1 MAPEWTPTS
10 DGVNFAAV
18 VCEIGKHL
26 APNAAV
32 TSDAGNFSSFIHRYI
47 GFKPGQAFLSSVV
60 GAMGAGVPMAVAA
73 CLRDRSRQ
81 VVSFSG
87 DGGTLMTGNELA
99 TARMYGVNPILI
111 VSDNKSYGTI
121 SMHHVVRYP
130 GRPYAAA
137 TDLRNPDFA
146 AWARAFGA
154 EGITINSDE
163 EVGPKIAAAFAVKDR
178 PVVVHVHSSAEQMSA
193 WRRKTQ

>member
-1 MAPEWTPTS
+1 
-10 DGVNFAAV
+10 VNFAQV
-18 VCEIGKHL
+18 VVEIGKHL

-47 GFKPGQAFLSSVV
+47 GFKPGMSFLSSVV

-73 CLRDRSRQ
+73 CLRDRERQ

-99 TARMYGVNPILI
+99 TARMYGVNPILV

-121 SMHHVVRYP
+121 SMHHINRYP
-130 GRPYAAA
+130 GRPYNAA

-146 AWARAFGA
+146 AWARSFGA
-154 EGITINSDE
+154 EGIVIGSE
-163 EVGPKIAAAFAVKDR
+163 AEVGPKIAQAFAVKDR

-193 WRRKTQ
+193 WRRK